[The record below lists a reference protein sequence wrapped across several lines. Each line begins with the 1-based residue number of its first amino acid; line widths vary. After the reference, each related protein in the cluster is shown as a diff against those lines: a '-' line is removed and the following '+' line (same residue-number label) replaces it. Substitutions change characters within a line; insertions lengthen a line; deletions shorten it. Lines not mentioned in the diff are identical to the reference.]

1 VSSIFQKHGIQGPV
15 LMLAPLEGITNH
27 AFRSGICELGGV
39 DTVATEFVRITG
51 PKQKVRAFNRD
62 PKVPLQIQL
71 MGTDP
76 AVLSG
81 VISFLKKKQVL
92 FEDDWLD
99 LNVGCPSRRV
109 NSSGAG
115 ASLLLEPEKLLQI
128 IRSMRESHSGPLSIK
143 TRVGFADCNSFEP
156 LLSILATAPLDFI
169 TIHARTRCG
178 GYTEPVKIDLLK
190 QAVDSLPYPVIGNGD
205 IWTAADAC
213 KMIASTGVAG
223 VMCGRGAVRNPLLFR
238 EIAALHCGSAL
249 LLNPEEQ
256 ATIFATFVK
265 QLAFRLHLSERRQG
279 LKIGVFKECSTWLS
293 KNPAIGRNYFQGLK
307 RLTSW
312 NAIFEYLDHYF
323 RDFIALPPS
332 GLTQRPTS
340 SS

>member
-1 VSSIFQKHGIQGPV
+1 VTSIFQKHGLKAPI

-51 PKQKVRAFNRD
+51 ARQKVRAFNRD
-62 PKVPLQIQL
+62 SEIPLQIQL

-115 ASLLLEPEKLLQI
+115 ASLLLNPEKLLQI

-178 GYTEPVKIDLLK
+178 GYSEPVKIDLLK

-213 KMIASTGVAG
+213 KMIASTGVTG

-238 EIAALHCGSAL
+238 EIATLHSGSAL
-249 LLNPEEQ
+249 LLDPEER
-256 ATIFATFVK
+256 ATIYAAFIK
-265 QLAFRLHLSERRQG
+265 QLAFRLHLSETKVG

-293 KNPAIGRNYFQGLK
+293 KNPVIGRDYFQGLK

-312 NAIFEYLDHYF
+312 DAIFEYLDHYF
-323 RDFIALPPS
+323 KGAIASPS
-332 GLTQRPTS
+332 SPFAQGSTRFS
-340 SS
+340 